1 MTKLKQEM
9 TKLNEK
15 KAVMSAM
22 SEVAGILKSSRLGAF
37 LFSGNEYMLT
47 EQEKMLLDKYTLIL
61 EMVRT
66 PWQHFV
72 EGGPARLSFFCFLL
86 SLWERVAY
94 VHAQRRAV
102 VGK

>member
-37 LFSGNEYMLT
+37 LFIGNGYVLT
-47 EQEKMLLDKYTLIL
+47 EQEKMLLDKYAPIL

-66 PWQHFV
+66 RQHSV

>member
-37 LFSGNEYMLT
+37 LFSGNGYVLT
-47 EQEKMLLDKYTLIL
+47 EQEKML
-61 EMVRT
+61 
-66 PWQHFV
+66 PN
-72 EGGPARLSFFCFLL
+72 PP
-86 SLWERVAY
+86 
-94 VHAQRRAV
+94 
-102 VGK
+102 